1 MAQIHGFPPI
11 TAPEPRILILGSMPG
26 KASLQANQ
34 YYAHPRNSF
43 WTIMAEIL
51 TFDPALPYHERVN
64 ALCSNQ
70 IALWDV
76 LQCCTRESSLDS
88 DIEPTSI
95 ITNDL
100 AAFLEIHG
108 QISRICFNGA
118 KAADL
123 YRKHVQST
131 LTLRQSTLVYSRLP
145 STSPANARFSPKE
158 KLRAWAAALMAAK
171 DHS

>member
-1 MAQIHGFPPI
+1 
-11 TAPEPRILILGSMPG
+11 
-26 KASLQANQ
+26 
-34 YYAHPRNSF
+34 
-43 WTIMAEIL
+43 MAEIL
-51 TFDPALPYHERVN
+51 AFDPALPYHERVN

-88 DIEPTSI
+88 DIEPASI

-108 QISRICFNGA
+108 QIRRICFNGA

-131 LTLRQSTLVYSRLP
+131 LTLRQATLVYSRLP

-158 KLRAWAAALMAAK
+158 KLRAWAGALMAAK